1 MSSSQPTLPSS
12 TPPSH
17 DIIIVGAGIVGAS
30 LALSLARDKANST
43 LKIGV
48 LDAQPA
54 PVNQGL
60 GNTNGADFDS
70 RVVALTHQSIAFL
83 ESLGVWHAVAR
94 QRACAYRDM
103 RVWDGEGNGQIR
115 FNAAEAGQHHLGA
128 IVENRVALAA
138 LHERL
143 SQCANLDLHFGVK
156 VEQLAGTEQSRQLVL
171 STGER
176 LAAPLV
182 IAADGGRSEVRSLA
196 AMPVRQWSYQQSAI
210 VTTVTTEN
218 PHEFTAWQRFLHTGP
233 LAFLPLQLAEHPQP
247 EEFHSSIV
255 WTLDDPLAQ
264 EYLALDEAAFNH
276 ELGKAFEFRLGAI
289 TRSQARFSF
298 PLQAQHA
305 RSYYRP
311 GLILVGDAAHTIHPL
326 AGQGANLGLA
336 DAAVLAEEINRA
348 SHRSIR
354 FNDGSIARRYERRR
368 KADNLVTLGAM
379 EGFKRLFG
387 TRALGPRWL
396 RSQGLSWVNRA
407 SPLKNTI
414 AKQMTR

>member
-1 MSSSQPTLPSS
+1 
-12 TPPSH
+12 
-17 DIIIVGAGIVGAS
+17 VGAGIVGTS
-30 LALSLARDKANST
+30 LALSLANDKANAA
-43 LKIGV
+43 LNIGL
-48 LDAQPA
+48 LDAQPG
-54 PVNQGL
+54 PVGQWL
-60 GNTNGADFDS
+60 DDTTWAEFDS
-70 RVVALTHQSIAFL
+70 RVVALTHQSMAFL
-83 ESLGVWHAVAR
+83 ESLGVWQTIAE

-103 RVWDGEGNGQIR
+103 RVWDGEGNGKIH
-115 FNAAEAGQHHLGA
+115 FNAAEVGQHQLGA

-143 SQCANLDLHFGVK
+143 SQCPNLDLHFGVK
-156 VEQLAGTEQSRQLVL
+156 VDQLAGTEHLRQLVL
-171 STGER
+171 STGEC

-182 IAADGGRSEVRSLA
+182 IAADGGRSQVRSLA
-196 AMPVRQWSYQQSAI
+196 AMPVRQWPYQQSAI
-210 VTTVTTEN
+210 VTTVATEK

-233 LAFLPLQLAEHPQP
+233 LAFLPLQLGQRAQP

-264 EYLALDEAAFNH
+264 EYLAMDEATFNY

-289 TRSQARFSF
+289 THSQVRFSF

-336 DAAVLAEEINRA
+336 DAAVLAEEISRA
-348 SHRSIR
+348 SHRSIS
-354 FNDGSIARRYERRR
+354 FNDASIARRYQRRR

-387 TRALGPRWL
+387 ARTLGPRWL
-396 RSQGLSWVNRA
+396 RSQCLSWVNQA
-407 SPLKNTI
+407 SPLKDTI
-414 AKQMTR
+414 VKQMTR